1 MVGSIPHLNKL
12 KISKSTFIFVN
23 EINLSM
29 EKFTLL
35 LLRYSWF
42 NGLIIWLAMSIFDQT
57 QLKIYLDFLNQYVY
71 TKNYV

>member
-1 MVGSIPHLNKL
+1 MVESIPHLNKL
-12 KISKSTFIFVN
+12 KFSKSTFIFVN

-29 EKFTLL
+29 EKVTLL

-42 NGLIIWLAMSIFDQT
+42 NSLIIWLAMSIFDQT